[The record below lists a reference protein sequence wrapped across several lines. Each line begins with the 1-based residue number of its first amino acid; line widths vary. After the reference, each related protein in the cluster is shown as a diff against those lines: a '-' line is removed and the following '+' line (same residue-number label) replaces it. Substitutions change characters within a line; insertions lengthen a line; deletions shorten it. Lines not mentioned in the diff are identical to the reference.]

1 MNFEAEKDIEG
12 NYIPS
17 TVKFSFSHP
26 KLNERLCKYMK
37 ARDIQA
43 DINNEK
49 KRTDLNDDEIATI
62 QHTEEMINQ
71 IKLSV
76 VDSNLIVSK
85 GTRGLSVKIYPA
97 E

>member
-26 KLNERLCKYMK
+26 E
-37 ARDIQA
+37 
-43 DINNEK
+43 
-49 KRTDLNDDEIATI
+49 LNDDEIATI

-85 GTRGLSVKIYPA
+85 ETSGLSVKIYPA